1 MVLYVLKWSLI
12 LAYWI
17 LACHLFFTETTD
29 PKIAFGVL
37 SMAEA
42 LGLIFVA
49 FGFFLLFALGWK
61 R

>member
-1 MVLYVLKWSLI
+1 
-12 LAYWI
+12 
-17 LACHLFFTETTD
+17 
-29 PKIAFGVL
+29 L